1 MGSNCK
7 LVSKDKSLVTPA
19 HQHSTL
25 SHSTCL
31 KTTLINGSIITLRR
45 NSSSQGTQG
54 NREARKKRL
63 STQTVTVL
71 EATRGKLSQ
80 NYEIQRETSRRENRA
95 NRKLSVK
102 HEESILFIEVHIL
115 LES

>member
-1 MGSNCK
+1 MGVNTRHQ
-7 LVSKDKSLVTPA
+7 DTNIPTP
-19 HQHSTL
+19 TL
-25 SHSTCL
+25 SQPCL

-80 NYEIQRETSRRENRA
+80 NYEIQRETSRRGNRA

-115 LES
+115 LERCRIDVV